1 MIREVKREKE
11 GLDEKKL
18 KEVIAGIDTGQHG
31 DCSCYVNC
39 GSKPENNVEHSNNDP
54 L

>member
-11 GLDEKKL
+11 GLYEKKL
-18 KEVIAGIDTGQHG
+18 KEVIAGLTEPHG
-31 DCSCYVNC
+31 NCSCDWNC
-39 GSKPENNVEHSNNDP
+39 GTKLHNDHEHSDNDP

>member
-18 KEVIAGIDTGQHG
+18 KEVIAGLTDPEQHG
-31 DCSCYVNC
+31 DCSCTNC
-39 GSKPENNVEHSNNDP
+39 GSKQDNYFEHSNNDP